1 MEFLSLQG
9 ERLAE
14 WLGIQTVVW
23 QALSVAS
30 RVFQGEG
37 WVRMMLR
44 LQDTGRSEGV
54 SSGQVEGQV
63 DSGGR
68 ETGWRLVAG
77 AICGGSSDLQDPS
90 DSAAQF
96 GGNSDLQDPSDFAAQ
111 FEGSSD
117 FQDQS
122 DFAAQF
128 GGSSDF
134 QDQSDFAAQF
144 GGSSDFQDQ
153 SDFAAQFGGS
163 SAQFGGSSGSK
174 KASGQLSS
182 GGPVVRQ
189 VSRPAREPEDPEF
202 PTPSV
207 QVGGSS
213 SSHGMQVPSFE
224 STGFSYEDYV
234 SVEGSLDAW
243 PMVGTWLKVHYLL
256 QIFSSVGEVLLEMLG
271 LRSCSWLR
279 VRGTSSAVR
288 IGLYGAVVD
297 YLRNGHEAWRYQGP
311 QWVIAVEE
319 FLLSGS
325 RETGSGGAG
334 LGPVGVPGPRVRPS
348 GFPYVEGPPGV
359 VSHYLWTVFM
369 TVGSL
374 VLDQLGDRVSS
385 WGYLRATADGFRSSV
400 TMALIIWLRRTHRLY
415 TARSQETYDAA
426 EAYMQRGEIQFPFAQ
441 LANVEPAV
449 VEASSES
456 EIVTGS
462 STTEP
467 SIVTYSS
474 DARSSEPSGNPVG
487 SETPR
492 NDTGNWEALI
502 ALMSSSVEPL
512 EEEEEIASGSSDT
525 PNRFRR
531 IWSFG
536 SGRPF
541 CSVRTVVWLFVWV
554 LWGCI
559 KAAAADEGDDGL
571 CLGSEATK
579 GSMQQV
585 VPVFPYAT
593 DVDLP
598 CEDSVIGCDGSV
610 LWEVCRCFLVVMTWE
625 LCKRLV
631 AWIACVKRTRVETGC
646 QTSPTSE
653 IPMPLADSVPCRGK
667 ILFCLW
673 RSGLKFDVE
682 LYSERIQSEFY
693 WLLGDY
699 LRRVEDGLVSESDSD

>member
-1 MEFLSLQG
+1 MATGLTLVQRARIRRALESGGILDPPTFLQRYGPAPAWVTGRDDPIVTGGASSGRESGFSSVEGSQVLVEFLSLQG
-9 ERLAE
+9 GRLAE

-23 QALSVAS
+23 RALSVAS

-37 WVRMMLR
+37 WVRMMLQ

-54 SSGQVEGQV
+54 SSGQVEVQV
-63 DSGGR
+63 DSGSR
-68 ETGWRLVAG
+68 EIGWRLVAG

-96 GGNSDLQDPSDFAAQ
+96 GGSSDLQDP
-111 FEGSSD
+111 
-117 FQDQS
+117 S

-144 GGSSDFQDQ
+144 GGSS
-153 SDFAAQFGGS
+153 S
-163 SAQFGGSSGSK
+163 SQKG
-174 KASGQLSS
+174 SGQLSS

-189 VSRPAREPEDPEF
+189 VSRPARESGAPEI

-243 PMVGTWLKVHYLL
+243 PMAGTWLKVHYLM

-271 LRSCSWLR
+271 LRSRSWLL

-325 RETGSGGAG
+325 RVTGSGDAG
-334 LGPVGVPGPRVRPS
+334 LAPVGVPGPRVRPI

-374 VLDQLGDRVSS
+374 VLDLLGDRVSS

-400 TMALIIWLRRTHRLY
+400 TMALIVWLRRTHQLY

-441 LANVEPAV
+441 QANVEPAV
-449 VEASSES
+449 V
-456 EIVTGS
+456 
-462 STTEP
+462 
-467 SIVTYSS
+467 
-474 DARSSEPSGNPVG
+474 D
-487 SETPR
+487 
-492 NDTGNWEALI
+492 
-502 ALMSSSVEPL
+502 
-512 EEEEEIASGSSDT
+512 
-525 PNRFRR
+525 
-531 IWSFG
+531 
-536 SGRPF
+536 
-541 CSVRTVVWLFVWV
+541 
-554 LWGCI
+554 
-559 KAAAADEGDDGL
+559 
-571 CLGSEATK
+571 
-579 GSMQQV
+579 
-585 VPVFPYAT
+585 
-593 DVDLP
+593 
-598 CEDSVIGCDGSV
+598 
-610 LWEVCRCFLVVMTWE
+610 
-625 LCKRLV
+625 
-631 AWIACVKRTRVETGC
+631 
-646 QTSPTSE
+646 
-653 IPMPLADSVPCRGK
+653 
-667 ILFCLW
+667 
-673 RSGLKFDVE
+673 
-682 LYSERIQSEFY
+682 
-693 WLLGDY
+693 
-699 LRRVEDGLVSESDSD
+699 SESDDEEPIDERPLGPRERGPRVVYGPCSAGVAGGIVIGVGDGDRKFYN